1 MDKGNKGILDEMG
14 HEWTLYKH
22 LSFLLTDYFSILSL
36 IVSRNQSHTETPIIT
51 HTNFVLE
58 PFEMILISYQTT
70 TCPREEMEVA
80 ATDMLKC
87 HIGLFHLKAHA
98 LSADHS
104 LGLQKSVPPSSLPF
118 LSVPLPLFDSAQL

>member
-1 MDKGNKGILDEMG
+1 MDPLQAPQFS
-14 HEWTLYKH
+14 L
-22 LSFLLTDYFSILSL
+22 LLTDYFSILSL
-36 IVSRNQSHTETPIIT
+36 LVSHNQSHTETPITT

-98 LSADHS
+98 LSVDHS
-104 LGLQKSVPPSSLPF
+104 LGLQKSVSPSLLAAFPVCAPAT
-118 LSVPLPLFDSAQL
+118 L